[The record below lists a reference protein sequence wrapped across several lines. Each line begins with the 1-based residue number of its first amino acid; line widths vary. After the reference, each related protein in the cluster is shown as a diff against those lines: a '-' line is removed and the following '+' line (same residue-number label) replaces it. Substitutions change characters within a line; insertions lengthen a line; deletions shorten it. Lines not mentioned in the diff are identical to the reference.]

1 MPKIVDHAAYRQ
13 QLLTQC
19 FQLFAQKGYSAIT
32 MRQMATELGVSTGT
46 LYHYFPSKQAIFEQI
61 MLDRVEASIRQ
72 FDADLGNLSSIREKI
87 FGLFHYFQREE
98 KAAID
103 ELFLYIEYHQQ
114 QQRVRVAS
122 LKEKDQPNHLI
133 HQIFDR
139 LKPQAARLFGT
150 DDPQIIQFVF
160 SIIDGLLLAQI
171 YGQTIDWPAQ
181 AAIVSTLLETL
192 ISPDQW
198 VNDLP

>member
-1 MPKIVDHAAYRQ
+1 MPKIVDHTAYRQ

-19 FQLFAQKGYSAIT
+19 FQLFSQKGYSAIT
-32 MRQMATELGVSTGT
+32 LRQMAAELGVSTGT
-46 LYHYFPSKQAIFEQI
+46 LYHYFPNKQAIFEQM

-72 FDADLGNLSSIREKI
+72 FDADLGNLGSLREKI
-87 FGLFHYFQREE
+87 LGLFDYFQREE

-114 QQRVRVAS
+114 QQREAQSNPVVY
-122 LKEKDQPNHLI
+122 
-133 HQIFDR
+133 QIFDR
-139 LKPQAARLFGT
+139 LKPQAARLLGI
-150 DDPQIIQFVF
+150 DNPQIIQFVF

-192 ISPDQW
+192 IGSD
-198 VNDLP
+198 NA

>member
-1 MPKIVDHAAYRQ
+1 MPKIVDHVAYRQ
-13 QLLTQC
+13 QLLTHC
-19 FQLFAQKGYSAIT
+19 FRLFAQKGYSAIT
-32 MRQMATELGVSTGT
+32 MRQMAAGLGVSTGT
-46 LYHYFPSKQAIFEQI
+46 LYHYFPSKQTIFEQI
-61 MLDRVEASIRQ
+61 MLDRVEVSIRQ
-72 FDADLGNLSSIREKI
+72 FDADLGNLESIREKI
-87 FGLFHYFQREE
+87 FGLFDYFKQEE

-114 QQRVRVAS
+114 QQREA
-122 LKEKDQPNHLI
+122 QPNHLI
-133 HQIFDR
+133 HQIFGR
-139 LKPQAARLFGT
+139 LKPQAARLLGT

-192 ISPDQW
+192 ISRQRVIP
-198 VNDLP
+198 